1 MGQQR
6 FVRKNTAIFDT
17 ARRQDKKRTR
27 RMVFYVLLL
36 LAVSIVFLGV
46 CVAVFLNVET
56 ININGNE
63 NYSYEEIL
71 EHVSINMGENIYSFD
86 VDEIE
91 EEILKSLPYV
101 GAVEVKRDLPS
112 AIEIN
117 ITEERAY
124 YSAYLA
130 GDTYILS
137 PNLKVLK
144 CIPDKNS
151 NEGLVP
157 ISINNVRRCFVG
169 RNVEFV
175 NERNLASLTALY
187 GGFESMG
194 IQSKIKRVDFTSR
207 FDISINYDNRFE
219 VYVGD
224 TDNIDIKMRFLVAII
239 DELDSD
245 ATGTIDVSN
254 PQEASVSLS

>member
-1 MGQQR
+1 MVQQR

-27 RMVFYVLLL
+27 RTVFYVLLFL
-36 LAVSIVFLGV
+36 SVSVIFMGV

-56 ININGNE
+56 VNIYGNE
-63 NYSYEEIL
+63 NYSYEDIL
-71 EHVSINMGENIYSFD
+71 EHVSINIGQNIYSFD
-86 VDEIE
+86 ADEIE
-91 EEILKSLPYV
+91 NEILKSLPYV

-112 AIEIN
+112 SVDIN
-117 ITEERAY
+117 ITEEKAY

-151 NEGLVP
+151 QDDLVP

-169 RNVEFV
+169 RQVEFV
-175 NERNLASLTALY
+175 NERNLASLTSLY
-187 GGFESMG
+187 NGFESMG